1 MSERLKLLILT
12 KKFADKMPKHQ
23 HKYDMITAIEAEA
36 DVRYW
41 HQDGH
46 IQDIIAALDFTPDF
60 IFHYDIEWHHAFAP
74 KISGLPSISIP
85 KGCYVLDVHYAPQ
98 VRKAYFNQSAK
109 PDLIFSA
116 SKYPFLKAFP
126 GCASRFE
133 WLPFG
138 INPGIIKDYGLPQKY
153 RYSLVGLIDPRYS
166 FRKEVLSQMNGVEGF
181 VHFAHPGHTTPKR
194 PGLFINEKYAA
205 ALNQSMISF
214 TCGSKLQIPVAKF
227 FELPG
232 CRTLMLAETNPD
244 IEELGFKD
252 GVNFVACNREN
263 LKDKA
268 LHYANEAEEREVITE
283 EGYAFI
289 HRHHT
294 NQVRAKQF
302 VETIKRFLSSR

>member
-1 MSERLKLLILT
+1 MSGRLKLLILT

-46 IQDIIAALDFTPDF
+46 IDDILGALDFTPDF

-74 KISGLPSISIP
+74 KISGLPSVSIP
-85 KGCYVLDVHYAPQ
+85 TGCYVLDVHYAPQ
-98 VRKAYFNQSAK
+98 IRKAYFNKSGK

-126 GCASRFE
+126 ECESRFV

-138 INPGIIKDYGLPQKY
+138 INPNIIKDYGLPKKY
-153 RYSLVGLIDPRYS
+153 RYSLAGLLDPRYP
-166 FRKEVLSQMNGVEGF
+166 FRQEALNQMKGEEGF
-181 VHFAHPGHTTPKR
+181 VHFSHPGHTTPQR
-194 PGLFINEKYAA
+194 PGLFINEKYAS
-205 ALNQSMISF
+205 ALNQSMMSF

-232 CRTLMLAETNPD
+232 CRTLMLAESNRD
-244 IEELGFKD
+244 IEELGFQD
-252 GVNFVACNREN
+252 GVNFVACNKDN
-263 LKDKA
+263 LKAKA
-268 LHYANEAEEREVITE
+268 LYYANEAEEREAVTQA
-283 EGYAFI
+283 GYDFI
-289 HRHHT
+289 QQHHT

-302 VETIKRFLSSR
+302 VETVKRYIASK

>member
-12 KKFADKMPKHQ
+12 KKFAEKMPKHQ

-41 HQDGH
+41 HQDGN
-46 IQDIIAALDFTPDF
+46 IQDILAELDFTPDF
-60 IFHYDIEWHHAFAP
+60 IFHYDIEWHNAFAP

-126 GCASRFE
+126 DCASRFE

-138 INPGIIKDYGLPQKY
+138 INPDIIKDYGLAKTF
-153 RYSLVGLIDPRYS
+153 RYSLAGLVDSRYV
-166 FRKEVLSQMNGVEGF
+166 FRQEVLKQMRGEEGF
-181 VHFAHPGHTTPKR
+181 VHFSHPGHLTPQR
-194 PGLFINEKYAA
+194 PGLFINEKYAS

-232 CRTLMLAETNPD
+232 CRTLMLAENNPD

-252 GVNFVACNREN
+252 REN
-263 LKDKA
+263 YAACDIENVRDKA
-268 LHYANEAEEREVITE
+268 LYYANAAEEREALTLA
-283 EGYAFI
+283 GYSFI
-289 HRHHT
+289 HQHHT

-302 VETIKRFLSSR
+302 VAAIRRYISA